1 MTRDVAATNMPTD
14 VVVHG
19 WLGQGTKA
27 LVCHGQLDKARGW
40 ASVCWVKHIDA
51 LEGVKHN

>member
-1 MTRDVAATNMPTD
+1 MTWDVATTNMPTD

-40 ASVCWVKHIDA
+40 ASVCGVKHIDA